1 MSSLTSLKSNCNAY
15 SPCCDEFN
23 RAGCNQWSISPFMLL
38 SITCAIIYVSRNKL
52 LTMSGSM
59 QLLLHPAP
67 THGHCCCCL

>member
-1 MSSLTSLKSNCNAY
+1 MSSLTFLKSNCNAY
-15 SPCCDEFN
+15 SPCCDEFY
-23 RAGCNQWSISPFMLL
+23 RAGCHQWSISPFMLL

-52 LTMSGSM
+52 LTVSGSM